1 MDEDTKTLILKRM
14 DENHEDL
21 KEVKASILI
30 IQMGIVGQAHCD
42 AYRRGFEA
50 VLISHDTRIRDLK
63 TICDGYI
70 AIKSD
75 LIDGVDLKEAKDDAI
90 RHFGTRY
97 DDLEVR
103 MQKFEDRARLWSL
116 TWDTVK
122 GNSVLKGAFGLWFL
136 AIALIAYDR
145 IRVFAQD
152 YGTHTA
158 VVVVGIII
166 VGLIM
171 LWCLVNRD
179 ATKKTTKK
187 LMGLQ

>member
-14 DENHEDL
+14 DENHTDL
-21 KEVKASILI
+21 KEVKAALLT
-30 IQMGIVGQAHCD
+30 IQMGIVGQVHCE
-42 AYRRGFEA
+42 AYRRNFEN
-50 VLISHDTRIRDLK
+50 VLQSHDTRIRDLK
-63 TICDGYI
+63 TICDGYV
-70 AIKSD
+70 ATKST

-90 RHFGTRY
+90 QHFGTRY
-97 DDLEVR
+97 DDLEAR
-103 MQKFEDRARLWSL
+103 MRKHEDRDRLWEL

-122 GNSVLKGAFGLWFL
+122 GNSVLKGAFGVWFL

-145 IRVFAQD
+145 IRVFAIE

-158 VVVVGIII
+158 IVVVGIVI

-179 ATKKTTKK
+179 ATTKATKK
-187 LMGLQ
+187 IMGLQ